1 LFHRTWGTRRLG
13 LLLAVCGLIGCTT
26 LARDSFNERYGQPDP
41 KRFDVA
47 VRPASA
53 ELSYHAEI
61 QPILERR
68 CVVCHG
74 CYDASCQIKL
84 GAWDG
89 VARGG
94 SSASVYDSARL
105 NEAPM
110 TRLFIDAQLP
120 SQWRD
125 KGFYAVLN
133 ERRATPEVNLA
144 GSLLYQSLALK
155 QQHPLPNQ
163 PVLGDG
169 FDFSLDRDASCPRI
183 EEFDAYAKKQPL
195 AGMPYGL
202 PGLNATEHAKLAR
215 WLAAGSPYEG
225 DVPLSAV
232 QQDQLRQWEAFL
244 NGPTLKERLMSRYLF
259 EHLFLGHL
267 MFDADPKHRSF
278 RIVRSTT
285 PSGQP
290 VQIIPSRR
298 PYDDPGAGAFYY
310 RLVPER
316 EALLAKTHMPYALN
330 PARMEKYRRWF
341 LAPQPVVTAL
351 PSYDVAVA
359 SNPFI
364 AFRDIAPDS
373 RYRFLLDEAQFF
385 IMNFIKGPVCRG
397 QVAVDVIRD
406 NFWVFFV
413 DPQAGAEELKTDAVL
428 RQAAS
433 MQLPAEAG
441 SDSRIIGP
449 WLKYAQ
455 QEREY
460 LQAKSRLIDQSM
472 GMGRNKID
480 LSLIWDGGGNG
491 AAKNSNA
498 GLTIFRHFDSASV
511 VKGLVG
517 EPPKTAWVIGYALF
531 ERIYYL
537 LVAGYDVYGDV
548 GHQLNTRLYMD
559 FMRME
564 GEFNFLLL
572 LPRDK
577 RRPTA
582 EFWYRDA
589 VDEATDYVY
598 GPDNQISTQ
607 SAIDYRSND
616 PQRELYG
623 LLQQR
628 LKPVLNT
635 GFDLSNVADPALRS
649 ALTSLATVRGAN
661 LAWLPEMSVLRV
673 DSAASSTAAPRYF
686 TLVRNT
692 AHSNVTHLLR
702 EKKALLP
709 AENSLTVVPGFIG
722 AYPNAFYKLVVAD
735 LPAFEKALRSLASE
749 QDYRALAD
757 RFAVRRTSTQFWATS
772 DALHDAYQAAVP
784 LEAGLFDYNRFEN
797 R

>member
-1 LFHRTWGTRRLG
+1 
-13 LLLAVCGLIGCTT
+13 
-26 LARDSFNERYGQPDP
+26 
-41 KRFDVA
+41 
-47 VRPASA
+47 
-53 ELSYHAEI
+53 
-61 QPILERR
+61 
-68 CVVCHG
+68 
-74 CYDASCQIKL
+74 
-84 GAWDG
+84 

-94 SSASVYDSARL
+94 SSATVYDSARL
-105 NEAPM
+105 SEAPL
-110 TRLFIDAQLP
+110 TRLFVDAQLP

-133 ERRATPEVNLA
+133 ERKATPEVNLA

-155 QQHPLPNQ
+155 QLHPLPAEA
-163 PVLGDG
+163 VLGEG

-183 EEFDAYAKKQPL
+183 EEFDTYAKQQPL

-202 PGLNATEHAKLAR
+202 PGLSATEQTKLAR

-225 DVPLSAV
+225 DVPVSAV
-232 QQDQLRQWEAFL
+232 QQDQVRQWEAFL
-244 NGPTLKERLMSRYLF
+244 NGASLKERLMSRYLF

-267 MFDADPKHRSF
+267 YFDADSTHRSF

-285 PSGQP
+285 PRGQP
-290 VQIIPSRR
+290 VQIIASRR
-298 PYDDPGAGAFYY
+298 PYDDPGVPAFYY

-316 EALLAKTHMPYALN
+316 ETLLAKTHMPYALN
-330 PARMEKYRRWF
+330 PARMDKYRRWF
-341 LAPQPVVTAL
+341 LAPQPAVSVL
-351 PSYDVAVA
+351 PSYDAAVA
-359 SNPFI
+359 ANPFI
-364 AFRDIAPDS
+364 AFRDISPDS

-413 DPQAGAEELKTDAVL
+413 DPDAGAEELQTDAVL

-433 MQLPAEAG
+433 MQLPAAAG

-449 WLKYAQ
+449 WLKYAR

-460 LQAKSRLIDQSM
+460 LRAKSRLIDQSM
-472 GMGRNKID
+472 GMRRNKLE
-480 LSLIWDGGGNG
+480 LSLIWDGGGHGRSGDKNDN
-491 AAKNSNA
+491 AA
-498 GLTIFRHFDSASV
+498 LTIFRHFDNASV

-582 EFWYRDA
+582 EFWYQGA
-589 VDEATDYVY
+589 ADEALEYVY
-598 GPDNQISTQ
+598 GPANQVDTQ
-607 SAIDYRSND
+607 SGVDFRSND

-635 GFDLSNVADPALRS
+635 GFDLSHVADPGLRA
-649 ALTSLATVRGAN
+649 ALTSLATVHGAS

-673 DSAASSTAAPRYF
+673 DGAGTPPRYF

-692 AHSNVTHLLR
+692 AHSNVAYLLR

-709 AENSLTVVPGFIG
+709 ADNSLTVVPGFIG
-722 AYPNAFYKLVVAD
+722 AYPNAFYRLGAAE
-735 LPAFEKALRSLASE
+735 LPAFEKALRALASE
-749 QDYRALAD
+749 QDYRALAG
-757 RFAVRRTSTQFWATS
+757 RFAVRRTSTRFWATS
-772 DALHDAYQAAVP
+772 DALHDAYRAAVP
-784 LEAGLFDYNRFEN
+784 LQAGLFDYNRFEN